1 MVILDLEW
9 NTGYDKNPLEEI
21 LQIGAVR
28 LDRLGGR
35 ITDTFCAYIRPQ
47 LHRSFSPPV
56 KRLPEL
62 QLSLNSELDFPAAY
76 GAFQAWC
83 GCETEFAQ
91 WGHDDLDALRAN
103 CAHWDLPLPEA
114 EKVYDFQWAFSAM
127 LGQDRQ
133 IRLCDAV
140 AYLQIPSPF
149 CFHNALH
156 DALYTAMVGE
166 WMGEER
172 ALAEKPPKAPKRRPR
187 KKHWQFAK
195 SQFPRQSRRRVG
207 PCRTVEALLDKK
219 NSRAMVCPVCGK
231 QCWVTLWYF
240 FRPDVYYGPFRCSE
254 HGTFL
259 SRLTVSAAD
268 DGMRKGCVAIPAIT
282 VQLLET
288 FEKAAGANR
297 CPCKA
302 SDRKRK
308 KRRFTPR
315 RAKKKGA
322 VL

>member
-47 LHRSFSPPV
+47 VHRGFSPPV
-56 KRLPEL
+56 KHLPEL
-62 QLSLNSELDFPAAY
+62 QSSLNSELDFPAAY
-76 GAFQAWC
+76 GAFRAWC

-91 WGHDDLDALRAN
+91 WGHDDLDALKAN
-103 CAHWDLPLPEA
+103 CAYWDLPLPEA

-133 IRLCDAV
+133 IRLCDAA
-140 AYLQIPSPF
+140 AYLQIPAPF

-172 ALAEKPPKAPKRRPR
+172 ALAEKPPKDPKHRPR
-187 KKHWQFAK
+187 KRHWEFTR
-195 SQFPRQSRRRVG
+195 SQFPRQPRRGTGPFSTVAAVLDAKVSRR
-207 PCRTVEALLDKK
+207 PA
-219 NSRAMVCPVCGK
+219 CPHCGK
-231 QCWVTLWYF
+231 KCWVNLWYF
-240 FRPDVYYGPFRCSE
+240 SQQDVYYGPFRCAE
-254 HGTFL
+254 HGAFL
-259 SRLTVSAAD
+259 SRLTVEPLD
-268 DGMRKGCVAIPAIT
+268 DGKWRGRLTVPFIT
-282 VQLLET
+282 PQLLEA
-288 FEKAAGANR
+288 FEKAANAN
-297 CPCKA
+297 CHPCRA

-308 KRRFTPR
+308 KRGWLNRQTKM
-315 RAKKKGA
+315 KKN
-322 VL
+322 